1 MINLNCDLTKKLLLN
16 FILDQKEKTGAE
28 SMVFGLSGGLDSTVT
43 AYLLKEALGNDV
55 LALIL
60 PYGDWTKNDVED
72 ALMIT
77 KELNLNYEIYSLDKL
92 ALRYFEDMKV
102 EDKLRQGNFVSRL
115 RFNVVFDFSKKLK
128 AIVAGSS
135 NKTELLMGYGTWYGD
150 LAASF
155 YLLGD
160 LYKTQVRILGKYLGV
175 PDRILSKVPTAGLW
189 PGQTDEGEMGI
200 TYEELDKILYLLVD
214 KRKRVEEVVSEGFA
228 DKKVRRV
235 VEQVFTSA
243 FKRKIP
249 TIPKLSQRTI
259 GADFLYLKEYRLR
272 DSEAE

>member
-1 MINLNCDLTKKLLLN
+1 MINLNGELTKKLLLN

-72 ALMIT
+72 ALMVA
-77 KELNLNYEIYSLDKL
+77 KELNLNHEIYSLDKL
-92 ALRYFEDMKV
+92 ALPYFEDMKV

-160 LYKTQVRILGKYLGV
+160 LYKTQVRILAKYLRV
-175 PDRILSKVPTAGLW
+175 PDYILSKVPTAGLW

-214 KRKRVEEVVSEGFA
+214 KRKRVEEVVSEGFS

-235 VEQVFTSA
+235 VKQVFASS

-249 TIPKLSQRTI
+249 IIPKLSQRTI
-259 GADFLYLKEYRLR
+259 GADFLYLKEYWLR
-272 DSEAE
+272 DSKVE

>member
-1 MINLNCDLTKKLLLN
+1 MISLNGKLTQKLLLN

-28 SMVFGLSGGLDSTVT
+28 SVVFGLSGGLDSTVL
-43 AYLLKEALGNDV
+43 AYLLKEALGKNV
-55 LALIL
+55 MALIL
-60 PYGDWTKNDVED
+60 PYGDWMKNEVED
-72 ALMIT
+72 ALMIAQ
-77 KELNLNYEIYSLDKL
+77 ELNLNYETYFLDDL
-92 ALRYFEDMKV
+92 ANRYFVDMKI
-102 EDKLRQGNFVSRL
+102 EDKLRRGNFVSRL
-115 RFNVVFDFSKKLK
+115 RFNVVFDFSKKIK

-160 LYKTQVRILGKYLGV
+160 LYKTQVRILARYLGV
-175 PDRILSKVPTAGLW
+175 PEKILTKVPTAGLW

-200 TYEELDKILYLLVD
+200 AYEELDKILYLLVD
-214 KRKRVEEVVSEGFA
+214 RRKTVEEVIREGYEPE
-228 DKKVRRV
+228 KVKRV
-235 VEQVFTSA
+235 NEQVYASA

-259 GADFLYLKEYRLR
+259 GADFLYLKEYRPI
-272 DSEAE
+272 DSQIE

>member
-1 MINLNCDLTKKLLLN
+1 MINLNCELTKKLLIN
-16 FILDQKEKTGAE
+16 FILDQKQKTGVE

-43 AYLLKEALGNDV
+43 AYLLKEALGKNV

-60 PYGDWTKNDVED
+60 PYGAWTKRDVED
-72 ALMIT
+72 ALMIAR
-77 KELNLNYEIYSLDKL
+77 ELNLNYEIYSLDQL

-102 EDKLRQGNFVSRL
+102 EDRLRKGNFVSRL

-160 LYKTQVRILGKYLGV
+160 LYKTQVRILAKYLGV
-175 PDRILSKVPTAGLW
+175 PDSILSKTPTAGLW
-189 PGQTDEGEMGI
+189 PGQTDEDEMGI

-214 KRKRVEEVVSEGFA
+214 KRKRVEEVVNEGFA
-228 DKKVRRV
+228 DKKVRKV
-235 VEQVFTSA
+235 VNQVFASA

-272 DSEAE
+272 DSEEE

>member
-1 MINLNCDLTKKLLLN
+1 MINLNGELTKKLLLN

-72 ALMIT
+72 ALMVA

-92 ALRYFEDMKV
+92 ALPYFEDMKV

-160 LYKTQVRILGKYLGV
+160 LYKTQVRILAKYLRV
-175 PDRILSKVPTAGLW
+175 PDYILSKVPTAGLW

-214 KRKRVEEVVSEGFA
+214 KRKRVEEVVSEGFS

-235 VEQVFTSA
+235 VKQVFASA

-249 TIPKLSQRTI
+249 IIPKLSQRTI
-259 GADFLYLKEYRLR
+259 GADFLYLKEYWLR
-272 DSEAE
+272 DSKVE

>member
-1 MINLNCDLTKKLLLN
+1 MINLNCEFAEKLLVN

-28 SMVFGLSGGLDSTVT
+28 SMVFGLSGGLDSTVS
-43 AYLLKEALGNDV
+43 AYLLKEALGKNI

-60 PYGDWTKNDVED
+60 PYGDWTKNDMED
-72 ALMIT
+72 ALMVA

-92 ALRYFEDMKV
+92 ALGYFEDMQV
-102 EDKLRQGNFVSRL
+102 EDRLRQGNFVSRL
-115 RFNVVFDFSKKLK
+115 RSNVVFDFSKKLK

-160 LYKTQVRILGKYLGV
+160 LYKTQVRLLAKYLGV

-214 KRKRVEEVVSEGFA
+214 KRKTVEEVISEGFA
-228 DKKVRRV
+228 DKNVRRV
-235 VEQVFTSA
+235 AQQVFASA

-259 GADFLYLKEYRLR
+259 GADFLYLKEYRPK
-272 DSEAE
+272 DSKTE